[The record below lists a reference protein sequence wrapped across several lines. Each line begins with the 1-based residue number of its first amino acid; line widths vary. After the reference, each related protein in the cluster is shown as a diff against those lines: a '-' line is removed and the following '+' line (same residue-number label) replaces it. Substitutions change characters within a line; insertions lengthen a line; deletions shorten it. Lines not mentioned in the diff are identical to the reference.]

1 MDLMGNVHI
10 YIFAMNRSN
19 FLYCW
24 CVFQHFVKD
33 EEKQGCLIKSWLVI
47 TYWTSFL
54 KSDK

>member
-1 MDLMGNVHI
+1 MGNVHI